1 MGTKVNTIALL
12 IGVAMTATACGGG
25 GSGGGKV
32 TVATATVDTAV
43 VVTEPTNGGILAE
56 SPTDTPEFDNLELQ
70 DLVRDFNKGV
80 PTGVD
85 GDLLQDVINAHAA
98 GYNGTGFD
106 VYTTDAGVSI
116 TQAIAPGANSM
127 DFRTESSLALF
138 DEVDPNDSFVGGV
151 VTGDGDMTTNDY
163 IRFDGDAGRYE
174 AGAAALV
181 WDKFD
186 NVNGSVIE
194 GQINRTRNADNELD
208 LSAALAPAE
217 GSLR

>member
-1 MGTKVNTIALL
+1 MYKRQ
-12 IGVAMTATACGGG
+12 
-25 GSGGGKV
+25 
-32 TVATATVDTAV
+32 
-43 VVTEPTNGGILAE
+43 
-56 SPTDTPEFDNLELQ
+56 PTDTPEFDNLALV

-85 GDLLQDVINAHAA
+85 GDLLQDVVNAHAA
-98 GYNGTGFD
+98 GYDGTGFD

-151 VTGDGDMTTNDY
+151 VTRDGDMTTNDY